1 MPLLRTAFWFGTLA
15 WCSIA
20 AVFGSQQVV
29 VNDTSIN
36 SGDDEAQLESPSCD
50 LKSITD
56 RFDCH
61 PDGYATEHSC
71 LARGC
76 CWSSAD
82 PSNAF
87 EERGSADRV
96 PRCFF
101 PTGYRGYKVA
111 SIEKEH
117 DRLSLRLIR
126 RRPSGVDVDVKK
138 VDVDVIYY
146 DRNTVRI
153 KITDAMRDRFVPP
166 VPPIPSRSFSGV
178 RHYDVDVE
186 ANTTLRIRR
195 KGPDGTTIFYADL
208 SRLVFTDRFL
218 QLSTLLPSD
227 VLYGLG
233 QQWGPLRRS
242 LNWTSQILFN
252 KDRAVTVGKNLY
264 GSHPFYLV
272 VEPGGMSH
280 GVLMHNSN
288 FMEVLLQPTPAATFR
303 VLGGVLD
310 VFVFTGPSP
319 ARVVQQLQQAV
330 GFPAMPPYWGLG
342 FHLCRYGYG
351 SLNKTRKIMEG
362 NIRAGVPFDAQ
373 WNDIDSMDAQ
383 NGFTYDKDAFAG
395 LPEFVDEV
403 HAGGRRY
410 MLIFDPGVSG
420 SEEPGTYPPFDD
432 GIEMDIFVKTARGN
446 VKYGKVWN
454 ANTTVFPDF
463 SHPSAGDYWT
473 KQFKRFHDMIPFDG
487 AWIDMNEP
495 ANFENYDETGELG
508 CPADEA
514 SMKPPYVPG
523 DEDLSNKTFCMSDQ
537 HHLSRHYDVH
547 NIYAHLEAILTYRAL
562 VDVRGKRP
570 FIISRSTTPGQG
582 AWSGHWSGDTD
593 SNWEHLRFSIP
604 SMLSFGLY
612 GIPLTGSDVCGFFGN
627 TTEQLCSRWLEL
639 GAFYP
644 FSRTHNI
651 NDSIDQD
658 PYSLGP
664 AVVDAAKVALGMRY
678 SLLPYLYTLFYR
690 SHVYGETV
698 ARPLFLEF
706 PEDSNTYDIDE
717 QFLWGSAL
725 LFNPVL
731 YENAS
736 SVRAYLPH
744 GRWYDMSDGTEF
756 EEREGGYRTLTAPI
770 KSVRVLVRGGYV
782 VPCQPPA
789 LTTNSSR
796 EAPLVLLVAP
806 DAEGVAR
813 GELFWDDG
821 DSIDTIEREEYNMY
835 SFTLINRNK
844 LVVRVD
850 HRGYAND
857 LRLGSVMILGI
868 PQKISEVFLED
879 RRLEFQYS
887 AEKKMLTILNIS
899 EPLVQDFVIS
909 WRS

>member
-1 MPLLRTAFWFGTLA
+1 MLRNRSHFPL
-15 WCSIA
+15 
-20 AVFGSQQVV
+20 
-29 VNDTSIN
+29 
-36 SGDDEAQLESPSCD
+36 
-50 LKSITD
+50 
-56 RFDCH
+56 
-61 PDGYATEHSC
+61 
-71 LARGC
+71 
-76 CWSSAD
+76 
-82 PSNAF
+82 
-87 EERGSADRV
+87 
-96 PRCFF
+96 
-101 PTGYRGYKVA
+101 YKAPFHV
-111 SIEKEH
+111 
-117 DRLSLRLIR
+117 
-126 RRPSGVDVDVKK
+126 
-138 VDVDVIYY
+138 
-146 DRNTVRI
+146 
-153 KITDAMRDRFVPP
+153 
-166 VPPIPSRSFSGV
+166 
-178 RHYDVDVE
+178 
-186 ANTTLRIRR
+186 
-195 KGPDGTTIFYADL
+195 DL

-303 VLGGVLD
+303 VLGGILD

-432 GIEMDIFVKTARGN
+432 GIEMDIFVKTVRGN
-446 VKYGKVWN
+446 VKYGK
-454 ANTTVFPDF
+454 
-463 SHPSAGDYWT
+463 
-473 KQFKRFHDMIPFDG
+473 
-487 AWIDMNEP
+487 
-495 ANFENYDETGELG
+495 
-508 CPADEA
+508 A

-537 HHLSRHYDVH
+537 HHLSSHYDVH

-664 AVVDAAKVALGMRY
+664 AVIDAAKVALGMRY

-731 YENAS
+731 YEQMKFNEVNLSYRVQANLILTMQRK

-756 EEREGGYRTLTAPI
+756 EEREGGYRTLTAPL
-770 KSVRVLVRGGYV
+770 KTVRVLVRGGYV

-821 DSIDTIEREEYNMY
+821 DSIGTCDTCE
-835 SFTLINRNK
+835 T
-844 LVVRVD
+844 
-850 HRGYAND
+850 GW
-857 LRLGSVMILGI
+857 LRHHSSLSG
-868 PQKISEVFLED
+868 FLAG
-879 RRLEFQYS
+879 R
-887 AEKKMLTILNIS
+887 
-899 EPLVQDFVIS
+899 
-909 WRS
+909 